1 MRIIG
6 PAWISAFSIHC
17 SCLRFLVLLSR
28 RNEANTPA
36 SKAMTGLQIKRI
48 QEGASMSAATDP
60 PAISNTGNTSGNNE
74 RSKERDCPVPVS
86 EVAAGFTDV
95 FAFSRSTC
103 WASCEDSGSTG
114 DLLPA
119 RTAHQYP
126 VSIDRKRTR
135 LNS

>member
-74 RSKERDCPVPVS
+74 RSKERDCPVPVRS
-86 EVAAGFTDV
+86 EERRVGKECV
-95 FAFSRSTC
+95 RTC
-103 WASCEDSGSTG
+103 RYRWSPYHSKKEKK
-114 DLLPA
+114 
-119 RTAHQYP
+119 
-126 VSIDRKRTR
+126 II
-135 LNS
+135 